1 MEETEPRLPE
11 GDTAAAAGTGWTSNW
26 PDSFQWPYDA
36 QQAYGWPQA
45 YGDGAQP
52 AGYSPWYPPYPM
64 YGYPS
69 PFMGMYGW
77 PYWMPYF
84 MPPYPY
90 PMMPYPYGFGGQT
103 PYQAAAPYP
112 YEPYPSVPVPY
123 TAYPGQQQANAG
135 AARPKKARPLYTALV
150 IIVLLMLIGGGVAAA
165 VLLTGST
172 NASYRL
178 GDSSVT
184 GVDIE
189 FRAMSIKQSGNVLTL
204 SGTYDN
210 NTKYEG
216 EVIVTVQAL
225 TSGNEQPISFTVPV
239 VPGTGK
245 SFSKQKSAESLKL
258 SGATLSSLVYTGS
271 TGSSSSGS
279 NSSGTSSYPYN
290 QTSPSQSTSPSNSYQ
305 YNDNLYQTS
314 PQSNSP

>member
-1 MEETEPRLPE
+1 
-11 GDTAAAAGTGWTSNW
+11 
-26 PDSFQWPYDA
+26 
-36 QQAYGWPQA
+36 
-45 YGDGAQP
+45 
-52 AGYSPWYPPYPM
+52 M

-90 PMMPYPYGFGGQT
+90 PMMPNPYGFGGQM

-112 YEPYPSVPVPY
+112 YEHYPSTPYPSAPMPY
-123 TAYPGQQQANAG
+123 TAYPGQQQVSAG
-135 AARPKKARPLYTALV
+135 AARPKKTRPLYTALV

-172 NASYRL
+172 SASYRL

-189 FRAMSIKQSGNVLTL
+189 FRAMSIRQSGNVLTL

-225 TSGNEQPISFTVPV
+225 TSGNEQPITFTVPV

-245 SFSKQKSAESLKL
+245 SFSQQKSAESLKL
-258 SGATLSSLVYTGS
+258 SGATLGSLVYTGS
-271 TGSSSSGS
+271 TGSSSGTGSS

-305 YNDNLYQTS
+305 YNLDQTS
-314 PQSNSP
+314 PNSNVP